1 MTASAAR
8 RTASP
13 EETERLGET
22 LAPSLR
28 EGDVV
33 ALRGPLGAGKTRFV
47 AGLARGLTPGARVR
61 SPTFTLV
68 NEYPGRITLVHLDLY
83 RVEPAE
89 VEALG
94 LDDYLEGGA
103 LVVEWGEKLPVARRA
118 DALVLDFAIVSE
130 RERAISADAAGDR
143 GAELLAAWRTIV
155 DGSGSPMDRARRG
168 APASRA
174 ASGAARPPHSSRD
187 PSGSQTRS
195 TRRREDG

>member
-1 MTASAAR
+1 MTPSVAR
-8 RTASP
+8 RTTSP

-33 ALRGPLGAGKTRFV
+33 ALRGRLGAGKTRFV
-47 AGLARGLTPGARVR
+47 AGLARGLAPGARVR

-83 RVEPAE
+83 RVEPAD

-103 LVVEWGEKLPVARRA
+103 LVVEWGEKLPAARRA
-118 DALVLDFAIVSE
+118 DGLVLDFAIVSD

-143 GAELLAAWRTIV
+143 GAELLAAWHAV
-155 DGSGSPMDRARRG
+155 
-168 APASRA
+168 
-174 ASGAARPPHSSRD
+174 
-187 PSGSQTRS
+187 
-195 TRRREDG
+195 EDG

>member
-1 MTASAAR
+1 MIASVAR
-8 RTASP
+8 RTTSP
-13 EETERLGET
+13 EETERLGEA

-33 ALRGPLGAGKTRFV
+33 SLRGPLGAGKTRFV
-47 AGLARGLTPGARVR
+47 GGLARGLAPGARVR

-83 RVEPAE
+83 RVEPAD

-103 LVVEWGEKLPVARRA
+103 LVVEWGEKLPAGRRA

-130 RERAISADAAGDR
+130 RERAISAEAAGDR
-143 GAELLAAWRTIV
+143 GAELLAAWHAV
-155 DGSGSPMDRARRG
+155 
-168 APASRA
+168 
-174 ASGAARPPHSSRD
+174 
-187 PSGSQTRS
+187 
-195 TRRREDG
+195 EDQ